1 LLILDEA
8 TSALDGQTES
18 ELTDAIQQ
26 LHGSVTVVVIAHRL
40 TTIRNADLVVYLEN
54 GNLMAQGTFDD
65 VRRAI
70 PNFNHQAMDLG
81 LQPIENELK
90 K

>member
-1 LLILDEA
+1 
-8 TSALDGQTES
+8 
-18 ELTDAIQQ
+18 
-26 LHGSVTVVVIAHRL
+26 
-40 TTIRNADLVVYLEN
+40 
-54 GNLMAQGTFDD
+54 MAQGTFDD